1 MDDREDG
8 EEYFVLQSDGVGG
21 RREVLDRAETERWR
35 KRNKMD
41 FGLTGR
47 PTQFHAVP
55 VEERAVDRN
64 GKKLPY
70 ALEWPELV
78 HP

>member
-1 MDDREDG
+1 
-8 EEYFVLQSDGVGG
+8 
-21 RREVLDRAETERWR
+21 
-35 KRNKMD
+35 MD

-70 ALEWPELV
+70 ALEWPESVL
-78 HP
+78 PLLRCRTMTY